1 MLGGSS
7 ERDSSPSNS
16 KAATGEA
23 PMPIAT
29 SHPDLNPESPPQGQS
44 ASTDASSPSSHLEPS
59 NPTPESVASTQGSQ
73 GVSTATPA
81 DAPKKQHMLLPI
93 SSRASLKADRQSTLD
108 KSQDTA
114 HDDSENTLRG
124 SKRSILKGR
133 RDRSRGSSMRSRRQ
147 NQEGA
152 SMEEDKA
159 AGSDMRDPAKPE
171 RRNKVSY
178 RLFAFLSCCSSSND
192 DPEDAAIPP
201 KRTSRRPSVPSA
213 QPTPEKAEVNA
224 GDSSTA
230 ESKEQNLYR
239 DEKPNLTVTSNQS
252 MSQVDEERTV
262 ATPEHGSQVDGT
274 TVPSGSAEANV
285 GSSLQTDAESQ
296 GLDVDQST
304 QPATTT
310 AEVGATPSD
319 LEGHAQKTEG
329 QTTPTPSEKA
339 RDATPETD
347 ELPQQPVSETTPG
360 DEKTTSHDEDAA
372 VLPAELPPPPV
383 VPLGKQAETA
393 QLDGSQFLLP
403 PALPHLRERKCLVL
417 DLDETLVHSSFKV
430 LERADF
436 TIPVEIEG
444 QYHNIYVIKR
454 PGVDQFMKRVGEL
467 YEVVVFTASV
477 SKYGDPLLD
486 QLDIH
491 NVVHHRLFRD
501 SCYNHQGNYVK
512 VIGRDLRDTIIIDN
526 SPTSYIFHPQHA
538 IPISSWFSDA
548 HDNELLDLIPVLEDL
563 AGAQVKDVSLVLDI
577 AFMLIFTPRVQWACH
592 ARALTTTTPV
602 ATMKDRNGW
611 DGKLRVEPKAVIT
624 NPEALE
630 DPEYSDSDAPP
641 VEEIQADEDLLE
653 DEDLEA
659 EKICLRQNQITRIE
673 FPTPVAKS
681 LNDLDLYDN
690 LISHM
695 KGLDEFEHLT
705 SLDLSFNKIKHVKNI
720 AHLVKLTD
728 LYLVQNKISRIEGVE
743 TLTALRNLELGAN
756 RIKEIENLD
765 TLQALEE
772 LWLGKNKI
780 SELKNLDALSN
791 LRILSIQSNRLTS
804 ISGLSNLKNLE
815 ELYVSHNGISDLSGL
830 EENTSLRV
838 LDFSNN
844 QVSKL
849 EHLSHLK
856 ELEELWASNN
866 QLADFDEV
874 ERELRDKE
882 NLKTVY
888 FEGNPLQL
896 RAPALYRN
904 KVRLAIPHIMQ
915 VDASESIPFLSLSLS
930 LTLININ
937 PIAYLRVT

>member
-16 KAATGEA
+16 TAAREQVSMSIAAGHPEPNPEAAPQEQSANPSASALSTGPEAIDPAQQSVATPGVAAAT
-23 PMPIAT
+23 
-29 SHPDLNPESPPQGQS
+29 
-44 ASTDASSPSSHLEPS
+44 STDPPRKHHL
-59 NPTPESVASTQGSQ
+59 
-73 GVSTATPA
+73 
-81 DAPKKQHMLLPI
+81 LLPI

-108 KSQDTA
+108 KSQDTVN
-114 HDDSENTLRG
+114 DDSENTLRG

-147 NQEGA
+147 NQEGG
-152 SMEEDKA
+152 SIEEDKTA
-159 AGSDMRDPAKPE
+159 TGDLRDTPKPE
-171 RRNKVSY
+171 RKSKVTY

-192 DPEDAAIPP
+192 DQEDTAIPA
-201 KRTSRRPSVPSA
+201 KRTSRRLSVPNT
-213 QPTPEKAEVNA
+213 QPIPEKTEATA

-230 ESKEQNLYR
+230 ESKEPCYYR
-239 DEKPNLTVTSNQS
+239 DEKSNMTVTADQS
-252 MSQVDEERTV
+252 GSQKEEERTGKPLDQGLKLDGLAAPSGQAAEDQEHTPTKDDSETQGPNIVV
-262 ATPEHGSQVDGT
+262 ATVEGGAVIPNGVEKTEDDAAPQDKEKSR
-274 TVPSGSAEANV
+274 
-285 GSSLQTDAESQ
+285 LQTEQAQ
-296 GLDVDQST
+296 T
-304 QPATTT
+304 QELPPA
-310 AEVGATPSD
+310 D
-319 LEGHAQKTEG
+319 
-329 QTTPTPSEKA
+329 
-339 RDATPETD
+339 D
-347 ELPQQPVSETTPG
+347 ELHQFPAENDTTN
-360 DEKTTSHDEDAA
+360 DLKYASHDEEASTLA
-372 VLPAELPPPPV
+372 PELPPPPM
-383 VPLGKQAETA
+383 PPSEKHIETV
-393 QLDGSQFLLP
+393 DPDEHGQFLLP
-403 PALPHLRERKCLVL
+403 PPLPHLRDRKCLVL

-512 VIGRDLRDTIIIDN
+512 DLSQVGRDLRDTIIIDN

-563 AGAQVKDVSLVLDI
+563 AGAQVKDVKKNI
-577 AFMLIFTPRVQWACH
+577 AH
-592 ARALTTTTPV
+592 ALTFSKPPTTHATSIQTPSKPNNK
-602 ATMKDRNGW
+602 MKDRHGW
-611 DGKLRVEPKAVIT
+611 DGKLRPAKEAIIT
-624 NPEALE
+624 NPEAIE
-630 DPEYSDSDAPP
+630 DPDYSDSDAPP

-653 DEDLEA
+653 DEDVDTER
-659 EKICLRQNQITRIE
+659 ICLRQNQISRID

-681 LNDLDLYDN
+681 LTELDLYDN
-690 LISHM
+690 LISHI
-695 KGLDEFEHLT
+695 KGLDEFENLT
-705 SLDLSFNKIKHVKNI
+705 SLDLSFNKIKHIKNI

-728 LYLVQNKISRIEGVE
+728 LYFVQNKISKIEALEG
-743 TLTALRNLELGAN
+743 LTVLRNLELGAN
-756 RIKEIENLD
+756 RIREIENLE

-780 SELKNLDALSN
+780 TELKNLDALQN

-804 ISGLSNLKNLE
+804 ISGLSALQNLE
-815 ELYVSHNGISDLSGL
+815 ELYLSHNAITELGGL
-830 EENTSLRV
+830 EDNLALRV

-849 EHLSHLK
+849 ERLSHLTN
-856 ELEELWASNN
+856 LEELWASNN
-866 QLADFDEV
+866 QLASFDEV

-882 NLKTVY
+882 HLKTVY
-888 FEGNPLQL
+888 FEGNPLQM

-915 VDASESIPFLSLSLS
+915 VDA
-930 LTLININ
+930 T
-937 PIAYLRVT
+937 YMRVA

>member
-7 ERDSSPSNS
+7 ERDSLPSNS
-16 KAATGEA
+16 TAAREQASMSVAAGHPEPNPEAAPQEQSANPSAPAPSTGPEAIDPAQPSVATPGVAAAT
-23 PMPIAT
+23 
-29 SHPDLNPESPPQGQS
+29 
-44 ASTDASSPSSHLEPS
+44 STDP
-59 NPTPESVASTQGSQ
+59 
-73 GVSTATPA
+73 
-81 DAPKKQHMLLPI
+81 PKKHHLLLPI

-108 KSQDTA
+108 KSQDTVN
-114 HDDSENTLRG
+114 DDSENTLRG

-147 NQEGA
+147 NQEGG
-152 SMEEDKA
+152 SIEEDKTA
-159 AGSDMRDPAKPE
+159 TGDPRDTPKPE
-171 RRNKVSY
+171 RKSKVTY
-178 RLFAFLSCCSSSND
+178 RLFAFLSCCSSSNV
-192 DPEDAAIPP
+192 DPEDTAIPA
-201 KRTSRRPSVPSA
+201 KRTSRRLSVPNT
-213 QPTPEKAEVNA
+213 QPTPEKTEANA

-230 ESKEQNLYR
+230 ESKEPCYYR
-239 DEKPNLTVTSNQS
+239 DEKSNMTVTADQS
-252 MSQVDEERTV
+252 GSQKGEERTGKPLDQGLKLDGLAAPSGQSAEDQGHTPTKDDSETQGPNIVV
-262 ATPEHGSQVDGT
+262 ATVEGGAVFPNGVEKTEDDA
-274 TVPSGSAEANV
+274 VPQDKEKSR
-285 GSSLQTDAESQ
+285 LQTEQAQ
-296 GLDVDQST
+296 T
-304 QPATTT
+304 QELPPA
-310 AEVGATPSD
+310 D
-319 LEGHAQKTEG
+319 
-329 QTTPTPSEKA
+329 
-339 RDATPETD
+339 D
-347 ELPQQPVSETTPG
+347 ELHQFPAENDTTN
-360 DEKTTSHDEDAA
+360 DLKYASHDEEASTLA
-372 VLPAELPPPPV
+372 PELPPPPM
-383 VPLGKQAETA
+383 PPSEKHIETV
-393 QLDGSQFLLP
+393 DPDEHGQFLLP
-403 PALPHLRERKCLVL
+403 PPLPHLRDRKCLVL

-512 VIGRDLRDTIIIDN
+512 DLSQVGRDLRDTIIIDN

-577 AFMLIFTPRVQWACH
+577 ALIIH
-592 ARALTTTTPV
+592 ALTFPRHTTHIHTSPN
-602 ATMKDRNGW
+602 TIMKDRHGW
-611 DGKLRVEPKAVIT
+611 DGKLRVGAAAAAGDEQQQPPKEAIIT

-630 DPEYSDSDAPP
+630 DPDYSDSDAPP

-653 DEDLEA
+653 DEDVDTER
-659 EKICLRQNQITRIE
+659 ICLRQNQISRID

-681 LNDLDLYDN
+681 LTELDLYDN
-690 LISHM
+690 LISHI
-695 KGLDEFEHLT
+695 KGLDEFENLT
-705 SLDLSFNKIKHVKNI
+705 CLDLSFNKIKHIKNV

-728 LYLVQNKISRIEGVE
+728 LYFVQNKISKIEALEG
-743 TLTALRNLELGAN
+743 LTVLRNLELGAN
-756 RIKEIENLD
+756 RIREIENLE

-780 SELKNLDALSN
+780 TELKNLDALQN
-791 LRILSIQSNRLTS
+791 LRILSIQSNRLTR
-804 ISGLSNLKNLE
+804 ISGLSALQNLE
-815 ELYVSHNGISDLSGL
+815 ELYLSHNAITELGGL
-830 EENTSLRV
+830 EDNRALRV

-849 EHLSHLK
+849 EHLAHLTN
-856 ELEELWASNN
+856 LEELWASNN
-866 QLADFDEV
+866 QLASFDEV

-882 NLKTVY
+882 QLKTVY
-888 FEGNPLQL
+888 FEGNPLQM

-915 VDASESIPFLSLSLS
+915 VDASKFGFLSL
-930 LTLININ
+930 
-937 PIAYLRVT
+937 